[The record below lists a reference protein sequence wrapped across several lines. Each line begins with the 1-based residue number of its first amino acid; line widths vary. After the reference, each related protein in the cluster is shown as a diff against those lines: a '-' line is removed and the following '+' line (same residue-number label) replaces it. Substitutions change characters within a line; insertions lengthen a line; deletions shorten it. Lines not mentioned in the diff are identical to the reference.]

1 MIICQSYKVKTKAKI
16 RLQTQNVSKSFAG
29 ELTIKDI
36 SIVLKENELVSLL
49 GVSGIGKS
57 TLFNVIA
64 GVSIPDSGKVLQ
76 DGIDITGQAGKVSYM
91 QQKDLMQPHLT
102 VLDNVALPLFIRG
115 MNKRLAR
122 AEALKHFVEFGIE
135 GTERKYPTQL
145 SGGMRQR
152 AALLRTYLFS
162 GDVALFDEPFSALD
176 AITKNAMHRWYL
188 NLMDRINMSAL
199 FITHDI
205 DEAIL
210 LSDRIY
216 IMTGPPGVIA
226 HEIIIDTPKPRG
238 DDFLVSDTFINYKRL
253 IIKLLSV

>member
-1 MIICQSYKVKTKAKI
+1 MKEIKLETRHIT
-16 RLQTQNVSKSFAG
+16 KSFAG

-36 SIVLKENELVSLL
+36 SIKLGQGELVSLL

-57 TLFNVIA
+57 TLFNIIA
-64 GVSIPDSGKVLQ
+64 GVITPDSGQVLLNAQ
-76 DGIDITGQAGKVSYM
+76 DITGQAGKVSYM
-91 QQKDLMQPHLT
+91 QQKDLLQPHLT

-115 MNKRLAR
+115 VKKSQARVEAARLF
-122 AEALKHFVEFGIE
+122 KEFGLD
-135 GTERKYPTQL
+135 GTEKKYPIQL

-162 GDVALFDEPFSALD
+162 QEVALLDEPFSALD
-176 AITKNAMHRWYL
+176 AITKSAMHRWYL
-188 NLMDRINMSAL
+188 ELMDRINMSTL

-226 HEIIIDTPKPRG
+226 HELAITAPRPRG
-238 DDFLVSDTFINYKRL
+238 EDFRVSDDFLKYKRQIL
-253 IIKLLSV
+253 KLLS

>member
-1 MIICQSYKVKTKAKI
+1 MPTYRSKMDKI
-16 RLQTQNVSKSFAG
+16 KLETQNISKGFAG

-36 SIVLKENELVSLL
+36 NIRLGEKELVSLL

-64 GVSIPDSGKVLQ
+64 GVLTPDSGRVLLNAQ
-76 DGIDITGQAGKVSYM
+76 DITGQAGKVSYM

-115 MNKRLAR
+115 VKKSQAR
-122 AEALKHFVEFGIE
+122 EEAFSHFKEFGLE
-135 GTERKYPTQL
+135 GAEKKYPAQL

-152 AALLRTYLFS
+152 AALLRTYMFS
-162 GDVALFDEPFSALD
+162 RDVALFDEPFSALD
-176 AITKNAMHRWYL
+176 AITKSSMHRWYL
-188 NLMDRINMSAL
+188 DLMGRIDMSAL

-210 LSDRIY
+210 LSDRVY
-216 IMTGPPGVIA
+216 IMTGPPGRIA
-226 HEIIIDTPKPRG
+226 HEIIIDTPRPRG
-238 DDFLVSDTFINYKRL
+238 EEFRISDAFMGYKRQ
-253 IIKLLSV
+253 IIKLLS

>member
-1 MIICQSYKVKTKAKI
+1 MGVEMGTIKLEA
-16 RLQTQNVSKSFAG
+16 QNISKNFAN
-29 ELTIKDI
+29 ERIIKDI
-36 SIVLKENELVSLL
+36 NISLGENELVSLL

-64 GVSIPDSGKVLQ
+64 GVLTPDAGSVLL
-76 DGIDITGQAGKVSYM
+76 DGEDITGQAGKVSYM
-91 QQKDLMQPHLT
+91 QQKDLLQPHMT

-115 MNKRLAR
+115 VPKRQAR
-122 AEALKHFVEFGIE
+122 EQALSHFKNFGLE
-135 GTERKYPTQL
+135 GTQKKYPIQL

-162 GDVALFDEPFSALD
+162 QDVVLFDEPFSALD
-176 AITKNAMHRWYL
+176 AITKSAMHRWFL
-188 NLMDRINMSAL
+188 ALMEHINMSTL

-216 IMTGPPGVIA
+216 IMTGPPGIIA
-226 HEIIIDTPKPRG
+226 HEIVIDAPRPRG
-238 DDFLVSDTFINYKRL
+238 DEFLVSDAFIGYKRQ
-253 IIKLLSV
+253 IIKLLSR

>member
-1 MIICQSYKVKTKAKI
+1 MNKI
-16 RLQTQNVSKSFAG
+16 RLETRNISKGFAG
-29 ELTIKDI
+29 ELTI
-36 SIVLKENELVSLL
+36 ENINIRLGEKELVSLL

-64 GVSIPDSGKVLQ
+64 GVLTPDSGQVLLNAQ
-76 DGIDITGQAGKVSYM
+76 DITGQAGKVSYM

-115 MNKRLAR
+115 IKKSLAR
-122 AEALKHFVEFGIE
+122 EEASSHFKEFGLE
-135 GTERKYPTQL
+135 GTEKKYPTQL

-152 AALLRTYLFS
+152 AALLRTYMFS
-162 GDVALFDEPFSALD
+162 QDVALFDEPFSALD
-176 AITKNAMHRWYL
+176 AITKSAMHRWYL
-188 NLMDRINMSAL
+188 DLMGRINMSSL

-216 IMTGPPGVIA
+216 IMTGPPGIIA
-226 HEIIIDTPKPRG
+226 HEIVIDIPRPRG
-238 DDFLVSDTFINYKRL
+238 EEFRISDAFMGYKRQ
-253 IIKLLSV
+253 IIKLLS

>member
-1 MIICQSYKVKTKAKI
+1 MSKI
-16 RLQTQNVSKSFAG
+16 KLETRNISKSYAG
-29 ELTIKDI
+29 ELTIKNI
-36 SIVLKENELVSLL
+36 NIRLGENELVSLL

-64 GVSIPDSGKVLQ
+64 GVQVPDSGQVLME
-76 DGIDITGQAGKVSYM
+76 GEDIAGQTGKVSYM

-115 MNKRLAR
+115 VKKSLAR
-122 AEALKHFVEFGIE
+122 EEAASHFRDFGLE
-135 GTERKYPTQL
+135 GTAKKYPTQL

-162 GDVALFDEPFSALD
+162 QEVALFDEPFSALD
-176 AITKNAMHRWYL
+176 AITKSAMHRWYL
-188 NLMDRINMSAL
+188 DLMDRINMSTL

-210 LSDRIY
+210 LSDRVY
-216 IMTGPPGVIA
+216 IMTGPPGIIA
-226 HEIIIDTPKPRG
+226 HEILIDTPRPRG
-238 DDFLVSDTFINYKRL
+238 DEFLLSDEFMAYKRQ
-253 IIKLLSV
+253 IIKLLSL

>member
-1 MIICQSYKVKTKAKI
+1 MSKI
-16 RLQTQNVSKSFAG
+16 KLETQNITKSFAG

-36 SIVLKENELVSLL
+36 NISLCENELVSLL

-57 TLFNVIA
+57 TLFNVIS
-64 GVSIPDSGKVLQ
+64 GVLLPETGHVILNGE
-76 DGIDITGQAGKVSYM
+76 DITGQAGKVSYM
-91 QQKDLMQPHLT
+91 QQKDLMQPHMT

-115 MNKRLAR
+115 MNKRKAR
-122 AEALKHFVEFGIE
+122 EEALSHFSDFGLE
-135 GTERKYPTQL
+135 GTEKKYPIQL

-162 GDVALFDEPFSALD
+162 QDVALLDEPFSALD

-188 NLMDRINMSAL
+188 ALMERINMSTL

-216 IMTGPPGVIA
+216 IMTGPPGRIA
-226 HEIIIDTPKPRG
+226 HEIIIDTPRPRG
-238 DDFLVSDTFINYKRL
+238 GEFLVSDAFIGYKRE
-253 IIKLLSV
+253 IIKLLSL

>member
-1 MIICQSYKVKTKAKI
+1 MKKVRLETHNICKNY
-16 RLQTQNVSKSFAG
+16 AG
-29 ELTIKDI
+29 ELIIKDI
-36 SIVLKENELVSLL
+36 NIYLRENELVSLL

-64 GVSIPDSGKVLQ
+64 GVTAPEAGQVFL
-76 DGIDITGQAGKVSYM
+76 DGRDITGQAGKVSYM
-91 QQKDLMQPHLT
+91 QQKDLLQPHLK

-115 MNKRLAR
+115 MKKSKAR
-122 AEALKHFVEFGIE
+122 TEALKYFEDFGIA
-135 GTERKYPTQL
+135 GTEDKYPTQL

-162 GDVALFDEPFSALD
+162 RDVALFDEPFSALD
-176 AITKNAMHRWYL
+176 AITKRAMHRWYL
-188 NLMDRINMSAL
+188 ALMERINMAAL

-226 HEIIIDTPKPRG
+226 SELIIEPPRPRG
-238 DDFLVSDTFINYKRL
+238 DDFLVSDAFLNYKRQ
-253 IIKLLSV
+253 IIKLLSLA

>member
-1 MIICQSYKVKTKAKI
+1 MGAMKLETRGIT
-16 RLQTQNVSKSFAG
+16 KSFAG
-29 ELTIKDI
+29 EPIIKDV
-36 SIVLKENELVSLL
+36 SIGLREGELVSLL

-57 TLFNVIA
+57 TLFNVIS
-64 GVSIPDSGKVLQ
+64 GVLPADKGRVTLN
-76 DGIDITGQAGKVSYM
+76 GEDITGRAGRISYM
-91 QQKDLMQPHLT
+91 QQKDLLQPHMT

-115 MNKRLAR
+115 IPKKKAR
-122 AEALKHFVEFGIE
+122 EEALGHFTEFGLE
-135 GTERKYPTQL
+135 GTDGKYPSQL

-162 GDVALFDEPFSALD
+162 HDVALLDEPFSALD
-176 AITKNAMHRWYL
+176 AITKSAMHRWYL
-188 NLMDRINMSAL
+188 KLMDRISMSTL

-226 HEIIIDTPKPRG
+226 HEITVEAPRPRSEA
-238 DDFLVSDTFINYKRL
+238 FVVSEEFVAYKKQIMRM
-253 IIKLLSV
+253 LSIS

>member
-1 MIICQSYKVKTKAKI
+1 MSKTMLETRNISKA
-16 RLQTQNVSKSFAG
+16 FAG
-29 ELTIKDI
+29 QLTIKDI
-36 SIVLKENELVSLL
+36 NISLGEKELVSLL

-64 GVSIPDSGKVLQ
+64 GVLPPDSGQVLLKGQ
-76 DGIDITGQAGKVSYM
+76 DVTGQAGKVSYM

-115 MNKRLAR
+115 VKKSQAR
-122 AEALKHFVEFGIE
+122 EEASSHFQEFGLE
-135 GTERKYPTQL
+135 GTEKKYPTQL

-162 GDVALFDEPFSALD
+162 QDVALFDEPFSALD
-176 AITKNAMHRWYL
+176 AITKSAMHRWYL
-188 NLMDRINMSAL
+188 DLMERINMSTV

-210 LSDRIY
+210 LSDRVY
-216 IMTGPPGVIA
+216 IMTGPPGIIA
-226 HEIIIDTPKPRG
+226 HEIIIDTPRPRG
-238 DDFLVSDTFINYKRL
+238 DDFRISDAFMGYKRQ
-253 IIKLLSV
+253 IISLLSL

>member
-1 MIICQSYKVKTKAKI
+1 MSAVK
-16 RLQTQNVSKSFAG
+16 LQTQNISKNFAG
-29 ELTIKDI
+29 ELIIKDI
-36 SIVLKENELVSLL
+36 NISLNENELVSLL

-64 GVSIPDSGKVLQ
+64 GVLTPEAGKVFLN
-76 DGIDITGQAGKVSYM
+76 GEDITGQAGKVSYM
-91 QQKDLMQPHLT
+91 QQKDLLQPHMT

-115 MNKRLAR
+115 IRKAAAR
-122 AEALKHFVEFGIE
+122 EQALKYFQEFGLE
-135 GTERKYPTQL
+135 GTQRKYPAQL

-162 GDVALFDEPFSALD
+162 QEVALFDEPFSALD
-176 AITKNAMHRWYL
+176 AITKSAMHRWYL
-188 NLMDRINMSAL
+188 ELMEHIDMATL

-216 IMTGPPGVIA
+216 VMTGPPGIIV
-226 HEIIIDTPKPRG
+226 HEIRIDTPRPRG
-238 DDFLVSDTFINYKRL
+238 DEFRVSEAFMGYKRQ
-253 IIKLLSV
+253 IIKVLSLGET

>member
-1 MIICQSYKVKTKAKI
+1 MDKLKLETRNITKG
-16 RLQTQNVSKSFAG
+16 FAG

-36 SIVLKENELVSLL
+36 NIGLGERELVSLL

-64 GVSIPDSGKVLQ
+64 GVLTPDSGQVLLNGQ
-76 DGIDITGQAGKVSYM
+76 DITGQAGKVSYM

-115 MNKRLAR
+115 VRKSQAR
-122 AEALKHFVEFGIE
+122 EEASIHFKEFGLE
-135 GTERKYPTQL
+135 GTEKKYPTQL

-152 AALLRTYLFS
+152 AALLRTYMFS
-162 GDVALFDEPFSALD
+162 QDVALFDEPFSALD
-176 AITKNAMHRWYL
+176 AITKSSMHRWYL
-188 NLMDRINMSAL
+188 ELRERINMSTL

-210 LSDRIY
+210 LSDRVY
-216 IMTGPPGVIA
+216 IMTGPPGIIA
-226 HEIIIDTPKPRG
+226 HEIVIDTPGPRG
-238 DDFLVSDTFINYKRL
+238 EEFRVSDNFMEYKRQ
-253 IIKLLSV
+253 IIKLLSL

>member
-1 MIICQSYKVKTKAKI
+1 MSTCQNK
-16 RLQTQNVSKSFAG
+16 LETQNICKYFAQQPI
-29 ELTIKDI
+29 IKDI
-36 SIVLKENELVSLL
+36 NIYLKENELVSLL

-64 GVSIPDSGKVLQ
+64 GVLVPESGRVILNGQ
-76 DGIDITGQAGKVSYM
+76 DITGQAGKISYM
-91 QQKDLMQPHLT
+91 QQKDLLQPHLT

-115 MNKRLAR
+115 VKKDEAR
-122 AEALKHFVEFGIE
+122 NQALKYFKDFGLE
-135 GTERKYPTQL
+135 GTELMYPSQL

-162 GDVALFDEPFSALD
+162 SDVALFDEPFSALD
-176 AITKNAMHRWYL
+176 TITKRKMHRWYL
-188 NLMDRINMSAL
+188 SLMERLNMSAL

-226 HEIIIDTPKPRG
+226 KEIIIDEPRPR
-238 DDFLVSDTFINYKRL
+238 DEQFVVSDAFLDYKRQ
-253 IIKLLSV
+253 IIKFLSI

>member
-1 MIICQSYKVKTKAKI
+1 MKKI
-16 RLQTQNVSKSFAG
+16 RLETRNICKNYAG
-29 ELTIKDI
+29 ELIIKDI
-36 SIVLKENELVSLL
+36 NIYLRENELVSLL

-64 GVSIPDSGKVLQ
+64 GVTVPETGQVLL
-76 DGIDITGQAGKVSYM
+76 DGRDIAGQAGKVSYM
-91 QQKDLMQPHLT
+91 QQKDLLQPHLK

-115 MNKRLAR
+115 MKKSKAR
-122 AEALKHFVEFGIE
+122 EEALKYFEDFGIA
-135 GTERKYPTQL
+135 GTEEKYPAQL

-176 AITKNAMHRWYL
+176 AITKRAMHRWYL
-188 NLMDRINMSAL
+188 ALMERINMAAL

-226 HEIIIDTPKPRG
+226 SELTIEPSRPRG
-238 DDFLVSDTFINYKRL
+238 DGFLVSDAFLNYKRQ
-253 IIKLLSV
+253 IIKLLSLA